1 MSSPGSDRP
10 ITRADIESKL
20 REISS
25 VTEAGAE
32 AAKGTGTVAAIAAG
46 GVAVVVVYL
55 LGRRSGRKKRTVI
68 EVRRF

>member
-10 ITRADIESKL
+10 ITRADIEAKL

-25 VTEAGAE
+25 ATEAGAE
-32 AAKGTGTVAAIAAG
+32 AAKGTGTVAAIVAG

-55 LGRRSGRKKRTVI
+55 LGRRSGRKKRTVV